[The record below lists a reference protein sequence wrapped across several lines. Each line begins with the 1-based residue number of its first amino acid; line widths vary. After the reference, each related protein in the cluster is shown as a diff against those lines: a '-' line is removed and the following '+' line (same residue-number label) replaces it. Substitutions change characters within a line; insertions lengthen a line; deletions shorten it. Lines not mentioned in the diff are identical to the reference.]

1 LPVGKGGLGLLK
13 SSVSAAARWWTNLRS
28 IQADPIIYPFLSGLE
43 VFVPDA
49 QKFITDYVGGIDS
62 SAWLNFAPHFLPEV
76 YDRAP
81 EPPPKGLLKDLL
93 VAHGNFQTLLVK
105 NKFAPENVVRE
116 GSLTKSDVINF
127 NSRSSLNIVFNSRR
141 LKNLSDD
148 QFVNLTTIFLGLPP
162 IQDRGN
168 AESVVGYDYLVESCL
183 TVHGKTPH
191 LDANA
196 DHHCGSCPSAA
207 LNVSRRHTNLT
218 TVVTKFVLEAG
229 ADPKREPSPYHLCQ
243 GALSAGQCSKLFP
256 KTVPAEY
263 KRKSRMIVDLLSQS
277 PIDKAKVQSLYES
290 LPALDPLKS
299 ASLRVDLVVRN
310 PSNGKVYLLDG
321 TFIHTSCAAYRD
333 AEFKVISNRVKSDD
347 EAVKKN
353 AMNPMLW
360 EPSAALA
367 AKAQIKIDKYAPL
380 MQILQHFQREGRVEG
395 VHSFVPFVV
404 SSLGELSREALQFV
418 EEIVSMYRLRISRC
432 EQLAFPLPPNQAVAD
447 FRNRFKL
454 ALMRVA
460 AVGLANIACSAGKP
474 FGNRSIY
481 AVH

>member
-1 LPVGKGGLGLLK
+1 
-13 SSVSAAARWWTNLRS
+13 
-28 IQADPIIYPFLSGLE
+28 
-43 VFVPDA
+43 
-49 QKFITDYVGGIDS
+49 
-62 SAWLNFAPHFLPEV
+62 
-76 YDRAP
+76 
-81 EPPPKGLLKDLL
+81 
-93 VAHGNFQTLLVK
+93 
-105 NKFAPENVVRE
+105 
-116 GSLTKSDVINF
+116 
-127 NSRSSLNIVFNSRR
+127 
-141 LKNLSDD
+141 
-148 QFVNLTTIFLGLPP
+148 
-162 IQDRGN
+162 
-168 AESVVGYDYLVESCL
+168 
-183 TVHGKTPH
+183 
-191 LDANA
+191 
-196 DHHCGSCPSAA
+196 
-207 LNVSRRHTNLT
+207 
-218 TVVTKFVLEAG
+218 
-229 ADPKREPSPYHLCQ
+229 
-243 GALSAGQCSKLFP
+243 
-256 KTVPAEY
+256 
-263 KRKSRMIVDLLSQS
+263 M
-277 PIDKAKVQSLYES
+277 QSLYES

-299 ASLRVDLVVRN
+299 ASLRVDLVIRN

-333 AEFKVISNRVKSDD
+333 AEFKVISNRVESDD
-347 EAVKKN
+347 AAVKKN

-367 AKAQIKIDKYAPL
+367 AKAQIKVDKYAPL